1 MYCNKNFGFS
11 GNFHLTKSDIEEILE
26 SIRNGLTIEE
36 AVERWS
42 FGLDDFNYNIVQ
54 NFLMSRIIECIEEIV
69 EDD

>member
-1 MYCNKNFGFS
+1 MYCDKNFGFS

-26 SIRNGLTIEE
+26 SIKNGASIEG
-36 AVERWS
+36 AVESWS

-54 NFLMSRIIECIEEIV
+54 NFLMGRIIECIEEIV

>member
-1 MYCNKNFGFS
+1 MDFGFA
-11 GNFHLTKSDIEEILE
+11 GNFHLTKSDIEEILK
-26 SIRNGLTIEE
+26 SIKNGLTIEE

-69 EDD
+69 EDA

>member
-1 MYCNKNFGFS
+1 MNCDKNFGFS
-11 GNFHLTKSDIEEILE
+11 GNFHLTKSDIDEILE

>member
-1 MYCNKNFGFS
+1 MDFGFS
-11 GNFHLTKSDIEEILE
+11 GNFHLTKSNIEEILE

-54 NFLMSRIIECIEEIV
+54 NFLTSRIIECIEEII

>member
-1 MYCNKNFGFS
+1 MYRDKNFGYS
-11 GNFHLTKSDIEEILE
+11 GNFHLTKSDTEEILE

>member
-1 MYCNKNFGFS
+1 MDFGFA
-11 GNFHLTKSDIEEILE
+11 GNFHLTKSDIEEILK

>member
-1 MYCNKNFGFS
+1 MYRDKNFGFS

-54 NFLMSRIIECIEEIV
+54 NFLMSRIIECVEEIV
-69 EDD
+69 EDA